1 MSVIGR
7 VRSLHRYPV
16 KSMVGEDLH
25 ETRVDLGGVRA
36 DRAWA
41 VRNMELGEQ
50 QGARKLPKLLG
61 LTASLP
67 DGADATSIPTIGF
80 PDGSSLRADDPGV
93 AERVSAHVGKRV
105 QLVPLAPASES
116 AHYKKASTK
125 LDAAALRQEFGI
137 LPGEAGPDMSSIP
150 LRSLLEL
157 SRYETPPGTY
167 FDVFPFHL
175 LTTSSLRF
183 VAERSGNTN
192 VDARRYRPNL
202 VIDTGDAAG
211 LLEPGWEGALLE
223 VGDCRIRIET
233 RTVRCSI
240 PGRAQAIDGIDAD
253 KGVVRAV
260 AEHADRHMGGYAS
273 IEKAGTV
280 RVGDEVRLIP
290 RGARPIADGLQRIQ
304 RAALRSLSRRLLRE

>member
-1 MSVIGR
+1 MAALIGSDLVWKEIEKRSFAVLSYVNPKGQARSAGIVYVAIDR
-7 VRSLHRYPV
+7 VLY
-16 KSMVGEDLH
+16 
-25 ETRVDLGGVRA
+25 VRA
-36 DRAWA
+36 AKDSW
-41 VRNMELGEQ
+41 
-50 QGARKLPKLLG
+50 
-61 LTASLP
+61 
-67 DGADATSIPTIGF
+67 
-80 PDGSSLRADDPGV
+80 
-93 AERVSAHVGKRV
+93 
-105 QLVPLAPASES
+105 
-116 AHYKKASTK
+116 KAK
-125 LDAAALRQEFGI
+125 
-137 LPGEAGPDMSSIP
+137 
-150 LRSLLEL
+150 
-157 SRYETPPGTY
+157 
-167 FDVFPFHL
+167 

-211 LLEPGWEGALLE
+211 LLEPGWEGTLLE

-240 PGRAQAIDGIDAD
+240 PGRAQAIAGIDAD

-260 AEHADRHMGGYAS
+260 AEHADRHMGAYAS